1 MRRFSAFIV
10 LVLFCSCGELR
21 AQSTNAS
28 VTGYITDPNKAVI
41 IDAKVTVI
49 NVDTNVRYEA
59 TTNSVGSYDVNG
71 LPPGPY
77 RIEVEKPGF
86 KTVVQS
92 NVILHVQDTAAFNFE
107 MAIGSVSE
115 IVTVEGGGL
124 VLNTTDASVG
134 TVVDPKFVENIPLNG
149 RSFQDLISMTP
160 GVVTQSPQSGGAATV
175 SGDFSVNGQRTESN
189 YYTVDGVS
197 GNLSPSNGY
206 GMQTAATSGSV
217 PSSTVLGTTQSL
229 VSVDALQE
237 FRVQSSTYSAEYGR
251 SPGGQFSLVTRSG
264 TNDFHGSAFD
274 YLRNDFFDANDWF
287 NDSFSLAKSALRQ
300 NDFGGTLGGPF
311 WIPSLYNGRDKTFFF
326 VSYEGL
332 RLTQPQEA
340 QVQYVPDVYMRE
352 QAAAP
357 LQPIL
362 NAFPLPTPGGID
374 YGSASA
380 PNLAQFIAAYSLPS
394 QLDSTSVRLDHIFNA
409 KLSVFFRYG
418 NTPSSTE
425 SRFLSELSKQRVATN
440 TYTLGATS
448 QLSSRMGN
456 EFRLAYAQGKS
467 SQAGSI
473 DAFGGGTPVNLA
485 DQLGVGAYASPSP
498 YFGIFVSGIGNAVFF
513 VPNSNSTLHQWNVV
527 EALSYSAGRHHFKV
541 GTDYRR
547 VAAPTNPPATSPSAE
562 FFSTTSVLDNSVD
575 FLFLEKQ
582 LNATPIFHQAS
593 IFAQDEWHIASNLN
607 LSLGLR
613 WEADP
618 PPSEAHGNDAYTLL
632 GDFNDPSS
640 LSLAPRGTAL
650 WKTTWYNI
658 APRLGFAWTAHTT
671 PGWETIVRAG
681 GGVFFDTNDQVASRG
696 FEGIGFT
703 GYVDYSGVPL
713 PITSNQMDFSTSV
726 TGPPYTGG
734 TVYAFPAHLQMPYTL
749 QWNASVQ
756 QSFGK
761 EQTFSLTYVGSDGR
775 RLTGERTYSL
785 SGINPDFGT
794 VVEFQTN
801 LTSSYNAMQLQFQ
814 RRVGHGLQAL
824 ASYTWSHAL
833 DYGSNYLALPLV
845 RGNSD
850 FDVRHNFQSGFT
862 WDLPGA
868 TKGGLAEALLN
879 RWGLDARLMARTGF
893 PVTLYGN
900 YLTDPST
907 GSVYNGNPDLI
918 PNQPVYLYGSQY
930 PGGRAI
936 NPAAFQL
943 PPPGQNGDAPRNFVR
958 GFGMWQINIAV
969 RREFPIYER
978 LRLQFRA
985 EAFNILNHPNFGY
998 VDPYLTDATFGR
1010 ATQMLN
1016 SSLGTLAS
1024 QYQQGGPRSMQFAL
1038 KLLF

>member
-1 MRRFSAFIV
+1 MTKWFVLF
-10 LVLFCSCGELR
+10 LVLALSGLGL
-21 AQSTNAS
+21 AQSESATLSGRVSDSSGAAI
-28 VTGYITDPNKAVI
+28 VGAEVVLTD
-41 IDAKVTVI
+41 TQ
-49 NVDTNVRYEA
+49 TNVEQRTKTNEVGLYVFSGVHPGTYRVAAGA
-59 TTNSVGSYDVNG
+59 TGFRVLIKDG
-71 LPPGPY
+71 L
-77 RIEVEKPGF
+77 
-86 KTVVQS
+86 T
-92 NVILHVQDTAAFNFE
+92 LHVQDELAENFSLTLGAISESMTVTADATP
-107 MAIGSVSE
+107 I
-115 IVTVEGGGL
+115 
-124 VLNTTDASVG
+124 NTTDASVG
-134 TVVDPKFVENIPLNG
+134 TVVDQKFVENIPLNG
-149 RSFQDLISMTP
+149 RSFQDLILMTP

-189 YYTVDGVS
+189 YYTIDGVS
-197 GNLSPSNGY
+197 GNLSAGNGY

-217 PSSTVLGTTQSL
+217 PSSTALGTTQSL

-264 TNDFHGSAFD
+264 TNELHGSAFD
-274 YLRNDFFDANDWF
+274 YLRNDVLDANDWF
-287 NDSFSLAKSALRQ
+287 NDFFSVAETALRQ
-300 NDFGGTLGGPF
+300 NDFGGTLGGPV
-311 WIPSLYNGRDKTFFF
+311 WIPSLYSGRDKTFFF
-326 VSYEGL
+326 LSYEGL
-332 RLTQPQEA
+332 RLTQPQAA

-362 NAFPLPTPGGID
+362 NAFPLPTLGGID
-374 YGSASA
+374 YGSAIA
-380 PNLAQFIAAYSLPS
+380 PNLAQFIAPYSLPS
-394 QLDSTSVRLDHIFNA
+394 QIDSTSIRLDHIFNA

-418 NTPSSTE
+418 NTPSSTA
-425 SRFLSELSKQRVATN
+425 SRSLSEVAKQRIATN

-448 QLSSRMGN
+448 QLSNRMGN
-456 EFRLAYAQGKS
+456 EFRLGYGQGKS

-473 DAFGGGTPVNLA
+473 DAYGGGTPVNLA
-485 DQLGVGAYASPSP
+485 DQLGVGAYTNPSP
-498 YFGIFVSGIGNAVFF
+498 YFGIFVSSIGNAVFN
-513 VPNSNSTLHQWNVV
+513 VSNANSALHQWNAVD
-527 EALSYSAGRHHFKV
+527 ALSYSVGRHHFKV
-541 GTDYRR
+541 GIDYRR
-547 VAAPTNPPATSPSAE
+547 VAAPTNPPATSPAAE
-562 FFSTTSVLDNSVD
+562 FFSTASVLGNSVD
-575 FLFLEKQ
+575 YLFLEKQ
-582 LNATPIFHQAS
+582 VSATPIFHQTS
-593 IFAQDEWHIASNLN
+593 IFAQDEWHVASNLN

-613 WEADP
+613 WEAAP

-632 GDFNDPSS
+632 GDFDNPSS

-650 WKTTWYNI
+650 WNTTWYNI

-671 PGWETIVRAG
+671 PGWETVVRAG
-681 GGVFFDTNDQVASRG
+681 GGVFFDTNDQVASEG
-696 FEGIGFT
+696 FVGIGFN
-703 GYVDYSGVPL
+703 GYAAYSGVPL
-713 PITSNQMDFSTSV
+713 PITSAQMDFSTSV

-756 QSFGK
+756 QSLGK
-761 EQTFSLTYVGSDGR
+761 EQTLSLTYVGSDGR
-775 RLTGERTYSL
+775 RLTGERAYFL
-785 SGINPDFGT
+785 SGLNPDFGT

-824 ASYTWSHAL
+824 ASYTWSHSL
-833 DYGSNYLALPLV
+833 DYGSNYQALPLV

-850 FDVRHNFQSGFT
+850 FDVRHSFQSGFA
-862 WDLPGA
+862 WDLPGF

-900 YLTDPST
+900 FLSDPAT
-907 GSVYNGNPDLI
+907 GSVYYGNPDLI

-943 PPPGQNGDAPRNFVR
+943 PPSGQDGDAPRNFVR

-985 EAFNILNHPNFGY
+985 EAFNVLNHPNFGY
-998 VDPYLTDATFGR
+998 VNPYLTDATFGR